1 MKRDLNWSKEK
12 KRTRR
17 RRGEIKSFASSLLAI
32 FSPGPTVTECVKEAF
47 ARNGVEKGK
56 IKIPNLLRAGPNN
69 RVN

>member
-12 KRTRR
+12 REG

-32 FSPGPTVTECVKEAF
+32 FSPGPTVTQCAKETF
-47 ARNGVEKGK
+47 ARNGVEEEGK

-69 RVN
+69 REN